1 MFFLPINSGSVEAFS
16 ILNMSALVKSSN
28 SFSLLLLGGT
38 AAVEELLVTE
48 AAVLC
53 EAAVDDVMGSD
64 DWAAYW
70 CILPAELLAFTAT
83 IKTNDTIKVHAE
95 LAKKGVAFSSL
106 ALGSYNTFG
115 WEQDVRKIIL
125 RSMRNILAVN
135 QM

>member
-1 MFFLPINSGSVEAFS
+1 MLSSIRLTNGCMFFLPINSGSVEAFS

-64 DWAAYW
+64 D
-70 CILPAELLAFTAT
+70 
-83 IKTNDTIKVHAE
+83 
-95 LAKKGVAFSSL
+95 
-106 ALGSYNTFG
+106 
-115 WEQDVRKIIL
+115 
-125 RSMRNILAVN
+125 
-135 QM
+135 